1 MGQEVARS
9 VSSPSR
15 CCRDERCP
23 AGAVIGYRSPR
34 ESLEND
40 DPTKGVGDPKGKR
53 GPSLGTIAE
62 SGRQKTTLGTM
73 ICQVNTGNPR
83 PKGDGGEGRGVD
95 SNSGRPLVRGN
106 QDLRSAS
113 PFRLILQLLQ
123 SACLQIT

>member
-23 AGAVIGYRSPR
+23 AGAVIGYGSPG

-62 SGRQKTTLGTM
+62 SKTESRRLAGLA
-73 ICQVNTGNPR
+73 C
-83 PKGDGGEGRGVD
+83 GV
-95 SNSGRPLVRGN
+95 SS
-106 QDLRSAS
+106 
-113 PFRLILQLLQ
+113 
-123 SACLQIT
+123 TKT